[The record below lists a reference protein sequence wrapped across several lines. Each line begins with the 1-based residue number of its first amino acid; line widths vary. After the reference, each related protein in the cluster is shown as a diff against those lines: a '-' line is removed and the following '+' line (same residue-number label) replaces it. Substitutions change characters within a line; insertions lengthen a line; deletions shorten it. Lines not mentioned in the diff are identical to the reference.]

1 MSKTGRIK
9 YIKIPAGFLCCP
21 DLKLTE
27 KVFLGFVYS
36 FNKDGFWM
44 SNRKLGQIL
53 GLNESNTSRMISKL
67 EAEGWTRSTGKKSR
81 WRRIYLASSDK
92 VEKVLLCSKEGF
104 TLLLGTNYFASSGK
118 QYKSKLKKERK
129 NSSFTFAEPEKPSKP
144 AQDPPDPERVKRV
157 LADLG
162 FAGGDDE

>member
-1 MSKTGRIK
+1 MPKQHTK
-9 YIKIPAGFLCCP
+9 YIRIPAGLLCCP
-21 DLKLTE
+21 DLKLAE

-53 GLNESNTSRMISKL
+53 GLNESNTSRMVTRL
-67 EAEGWTRSTGKKSR
+67 EREGWTRSTGKKSR
-81 WRRIYLASSDK
+81 WRRTYLASGGK

-104 TLLLGTNYFASSGK
+104 TLPLGTSYFASGGK
-118 QYKSKLKKERK
+118 QYKREINKERK
-129 NSSFTFAEPEKPSKP
+129 SSFSPTLAEPKKPSKP
-144 AQDPPDPERVKRV
+144 AQAPPDPARVKRV

-162 FAGGDDE
+162 FEGGSDE